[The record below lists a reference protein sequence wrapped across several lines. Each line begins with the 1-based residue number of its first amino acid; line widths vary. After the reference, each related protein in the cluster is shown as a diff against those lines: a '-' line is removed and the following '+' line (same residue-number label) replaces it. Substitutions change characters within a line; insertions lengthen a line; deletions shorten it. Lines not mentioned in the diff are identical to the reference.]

1 VGLQQLPG
9 TRWRDTAS
17 GRNVTLVATETL
29 EGTAE
34 RFLVLMEVEG
44 MTKPLWARDRDL
56 GRRFIPL
63 GESRLERL
71 LGDDDYLED

>member
-1 VGLQQLPG
+1 
-9 TRWRDTAS
+9 
-17 GRNVTLVATETL
+17 L